1 MELDHAAVE
10 KEVCKEMTE
19 EIIVS
24 MLKILV
30 FPGALFLFA
39 LAFFYEWVDRKF
51 FARVQNRYGPLHTG
65 LHGILQPIADFFKLL
80 SKEDITPHSS
90 DKLMFFLTPIFYFA
104 LPLTTLFVIPILGQ
118 TSLIAFEGDLIFV
131 IFAFTLIIITVFLA
145 GWSSMNR
152 FGTIGSMRAVLQML
166 SYEIPMGLVTTGP
179 AIAASS
185 LSISEIVKW
194 QSPPNF
200 WLILLQPLGFAV
212 FTICLLAELQLV
224 PFDIPEAETEIVAG
238 WRTEFTGRK
247 LALLRLGRDLEL
259 VLASA
264 LITSLYLGGSQ
275 QFWLIPPIVIFLVKT
290 TFAVMLLSLL
300 RAVFARF
307 RIDQMLSGMW
317 KYLLPLAALQIILI
331 QLGLGG

>member
-1 MELDHAAVE
+1 MVLDNAAVE
-10 KEVCKEMTE
+10 EELREKMTTD
-19 EIIVS
+19 IVS
-24 MLKILV
+24 LIRILV
-30 FPGALFLFA
+30 FPGFIFLFV

-51 FARVQNRYGPLHTG
+51 FARLQNRYGPLHTG
-65 LHGILQPIADFFKLL
+65 PHGILQPIADFFKLL
-80 SKEDITPHSS
+80 SKEDLTPHAS
-90 DKLMFFLTPIFYFA
+90 DKLMFILTPIFYFA
-104 LPLTTLFVIPILGQ
+104 LPLTTLFIIPISSQ

-131 IFAFTLIIITVFLA
+131 IFTFTLIIISVFLA

-152 FGTIGSMRAVLQML
+152 FSTIGSIRAILQML
-166 SYEIPMGLVTTGP
+166 GYEIPMGLVTIGP
-179 AIAASS
+179 AIAAGS
-185 LSISEIVKW
+185 LSISTIVEW
-194 QSPPNF
+194 QSLHF

-212 FTICLLAELQLV
+212 FTICLLAELQFV

-238 WRTEFTGRK
+238 WRTEFSGRK
-247 LALLRLGRDLEL
+247 LALLRLGKDLEL

-317 KYLLPLAALQIILI
+317 KYLLPLATLQVILI
-331 QLGLGG
+331 QFGLGR

>member
-1 MELDHAAVE
+1 MELDNASIE
-10 KEVCKEMTE
+10 EEIRKEMTE

-30 FPGALFLFA
+30 FPGALFLFV

-90 DKLMFFLTPIFYFA
+90 DKITFILTPIFYFT

-118 TSLIAFEGDLIFV
+118 KSLISFEGDLIFV

-152 FGTIGSMRAVLQML
+152 FSTIGSIRAVLQML
-166 SYEIPMGLVTTGP
+166 SYEIPMGLVTIGP
-179 AIAASS
+179 AIAAGS
-185 LSISEIVKW
+185 LSISSIVEW
-194 QSPPNF
+194 QSLNF

-212 FTICLLAELQLV
+212 FTICLLAELQFV
-224 PFDIPEAETEIVAG
+224 PFDIPEAETEVVAG
-238 WRTEFTGRK
+238 WRTEFSGRK

-259 VLASA
+259 VLVSA
-264 LITSLYLGGSQ
+264 LITSLYLGGPQ
-275 QFWLIPPIVIFLVKT
+275 QFWLVPPIVVFLLKT

-300 RAVFARF
+300 RAAFARF
-307 RIDQMLSGMW
+307 RIDQILSGMW
-317 KYLLPLAALQIILI
+317 KYLIPLATLQIILI
-331 QLGLGG
+331 QLGLGR